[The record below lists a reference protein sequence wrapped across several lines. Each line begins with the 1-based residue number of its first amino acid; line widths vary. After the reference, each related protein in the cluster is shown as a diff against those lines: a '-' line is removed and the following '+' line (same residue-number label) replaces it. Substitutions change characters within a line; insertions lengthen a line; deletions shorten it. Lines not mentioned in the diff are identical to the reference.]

1 MKKASIILFS
11 LILLLISGC
20 DPIPKRSEYVKEPFA
35 PRITADESL
44 ALIYFMRETPIINLG
59 AGDYILE
66 DGKLIGIMLGGTY
79 FIRKLPPGKYSFWAD
94 AMTPT
99 ILVLTVKAGETYYIE
114 GVPRNPSLE
123 LREIT
128 KPLADKLMV
137 GMQYTQ
143 LTKQK

>member
-1 MKKASIILFS
+1 
-11 LILLLISGC
+11 
-20 DPIPKRSEYVKEPFA
+20 
-35 PRITADESL
+35 
-44 ALIYFMRETPIINLG
+44 
-59 AGDYILE
+59 
-66 DGKLIGIMLGGTY
+66 
-79 FIRKLPPGKYSFWAD
+79 
-94 AMTPT
+94 MTPT

-128 KPLADKLMV
+128 KHLADKLMV